1 MPRKRIEIQFKANE
15 GPSKATVIMEFPSY
29 NVPSAPRVKLRRP
42 YIRPVITPAV
52 IEPKIETQPIPAI
65 IEVPYGPEQIIERV
79 VPVNYIPEEYDPG
92 ITTSESNPF
101 LRSTQA
107 P

>member
-1 MPRKRIEIQFKANE
+1 MPKKRIEVKWEALSDK
-15 GPSKATVIMEFPSY
+15 SKGTVIVEVPSY
-29 NVPSAPRVKLRRP
+29 NVPSAPRIKLRRP
-42 YIRPVITPAV
+42 RIRPVITPAV

-101 LRSTQA
+101 PRSTQT

>member
-1 MPRKRIEIQFKANE
+1 MPKKRIEVKWEALSDK
-15 GPSKATVIMEFPSY
+15 SKGTVIIEVPSY
-29 NVPSAPRVKLRRP
+29 NVPSAPRVRLRRP

-52 IEPKIETQPIPAI
+52 IEPKIETQPIPVI

-92 ITTSESNPF
+92 ITASESNPF